1 MYENDPN
8 RMNRP
13 PLGEPVEPPS
23 TTSMVV
29 GGIIIAAIIALGIT
43 FWPSGEP
50 NQSVTQ
56 NAPRVERQTAPAPPT
71 TPPANKPVTPS
82 APTVTPPQ

>member
-23 TTSMVV
+23 TTSMVI
-29 GGIIIAAIIALGIT
+29 GGIIFAAIIALGIT
-43 FWPSGEP
+43 FWPSGES

-56 NAPRVERQTAPAPPT
+56 NTPRVERQTAPTPPT
-71 TPPANKPVTPS
+71 TPPTNKPATPS
-82 APTVTPPQ
+82 APTPAPPQ